1 MPEKKKEH
9 NEYRVLFL
17 GCRAAEHKRIID
29 AFQRRPNVE
38 VLFADSKEQ
47 AFAALKEHNLDTVF
61 IHHSPALNGIEFFRT
76 AHLAENRVPTVLLIP
91 RDDPKTVVQ
100 AYEKGVT
107 ECVVMHDGYPASL
120 PDIFDRA
127 LARLR
132 RQQIATATAW
142 AISQSRAEWIKII
155 DAITDYIFITD
166 EDCKLVKM
174 NVAFSSVFGSAHPR
188 TLIGATCAGIFG
200 EFTLCLGCQKNNRT
214 QKAST
219 VETKLNG
226 NMYQVSTF
234 PLSIEKKQ
242 FTIHVLKDITETM
255 KLKDQLYF
263 SDKLASLGSLVAG
276 VAHEI
281 NNPLTGVIAYTE
293 LLRMKYPNGDMDSE
307 LKKILDNAERCK
319 KIVENLLT
327 FSRQKAPARSI
338 ESINDIIDRAIELRT
353 YWLRSGNIKIIRE
366 YGESIAVYVDAQQMQ
381 LVMLNILL
389 NAEQAIAATRRGS
402 GTIAIK
408 TAYDKAARRVTIS
421 IADDGPGIPQ
431 DVLPK
436 VFDPF
441 FTTKSVGV
449 GTGLGLAIAHGII
462 TEHGGGIWA
471 ESTES
476 TGTRL
481 VMEIPTGAP
490 MG

>member
-9 NEYRVLFL
+9 SDYRVLFF
-17 GCRAAEHKRIID
+17 GCRTAEHKRIID
-29 AFQRRPNVE
+29 AFEHRPNVA
-38 VLFADSKEQ
+38 VLFADSKEHTL
-47 AFAALKEHNLDTVF
+47 AALKEQHIDTVF
-61 IHHSPALNGIEFFRT
+61 FYHSTALNGIEFTRS
-76 AHLAENRVPTVLLIP
+76 AHLAEKRIPTVLLIP
-91 RDDPKTVVQ
+91 HEDPKTVLQ

-107 ECVVMHDGYPASL
+107 ECLAMDDRYPASL
-120 PDIFDRA
+120 PDVFDRA

-188 TLIGATCAGIFG
+188 ALIGATCAGIFG
-200 EFTLCLGCQKNNRT
+200 EFTLCLACQKNNRT
-214 QKAST
+214 RKAST
-219 VETKLNG
+219 VETNLNG

-234 PLSIEKKQ
+234 PLSIEKKL
-242 FTIHVLKDITETM
+242 FTIHVMKDVTENM
-255 KLKDQLYF
+255 KLKDRLYF

-293 LLRMKYPNGDMDSE
+293 LLRMKNPGGDMDSE

-381 LVMLNILL
+381 LVMLNVLL
-389 NAEQAIAATRRGS
+389 NAEQAITATGRKS
-402 GTIAIK
+402 GAISIK
-408 TAYDKAARRVTIS
+408 TAYDKAARRVTIT
-421 IADDGPGIPQ
+421 IGDDGSGIPP

-441 FTTKSVGV
+441 FTTKPVGV

-476 TGTRL
+476 TGTTL
-481 VMEIPTGAP
+481 VIEIPTGAP